1 MAKGS
6 FITDEIRRLIAQVHL
21 EHPDWYAKQ
30 VKAEV
35 NRLSD
40 GQGPGLSATQ
50 KELTKIRHRHQETS
64 GVQEKLWSLGLL
76 SEPGVPDLPADS
88 IPVVLKVLDR
98 RIQRETTLLTVREAK
113 WIARLHYITSD
124 LDKLSL
130 YAQFYAAGEQACEAA
145 GVTFNSAEMD
155 IGIIYKQLP
164 LVFVKWLASTDI
176 AKDSEKK
183 DVGEVLAHNIEVEI
197 LGHRLESV
205 ELSGKAWFWYVYEL
219 LRFSTSPKWIT
230 LSKEKQE
237 SIILC
242 LQKYVN
248 EHQENYSHPMDIYE
262 EVGIQIKH
270 ETKS

>member
-1 MAKGS
+1 MAKGP
-6 FITDEIRRLIAQVHL
+6 FITDETKRLIAQVHL
-21 EHPDWYAKQ
+21 EHPDWRAED
-30 VKAEV
+30 VKNEV
-35 NRLSD
+35 KRLSD
-40 GQGPGLSATQ
+40 GKGPELSAVQ
-50 KELTKIRHRHQETS
+50 KELTKIRDRLRQMSRSPERFWNL
-64 GVQEKLWSLGLL
+64 GSLNDND
-76 SEPGVPDLPADS
+76 STDIQADS
-88 IPVVLKVLDR
+88 IPILLKVLDR

-145 GVTFNSAEMD
+145 GVTFNSADMD
-155 IGIIYKQLP
+155 IGIIYEQLP
-164 LVFVKWLASTDI
+164 LVFIKWLASTDI

-183 DVGEVLAHNIEVEI
+183 DVGEVLAHNIEVEM

-219 LRFSTSPKWIT
+219 LRFPTSPKWRT
-230 LSKEKQE
+230 LPKEKQE

-248 EHQENYSHPMDIYE
+248 EHQENYSHPVEIYE